1 MNYTQEARKAVIKAA
16 TQFKDYEDR
25 DLIDYTDTEKDL
37 VCRAFLENDFNWCD
51 DILPPLVYRDIY
63 LEWIEYI
70 YGYYVGGKLH
80 AEYRNA
86 IYLNLESVLE
96 EIIESHKAY
105 LRSE

>member
-1 MNYTQEARKAVIKAA
+1 MNYTQKACEAVIETA
-16 TQFKDYEDR
+16 TWFKDYEDR

-37 VCRAFLENDFNWCD
+37 VCIAFLENDFNWCD
-51 DILPPLVYRDIY
+51 DILPPLVDRDNY
-63 LEWIEYI
+63 LKWIGYI

-86 IYLNLESVLE
+86 IYLNLESALE
-96 EIIESHKAY
+96 EIIESHKVY

>member
-70 YGYYVGGKLH
+70 YGYYVGGQLH
-80 AEYRNA
+80 TEYRNA
-86 IYLNLESVLE
+86 IYLYLESALE

>member
-1 MNYTQEARKAVIKAA
+1 MNYTRFAFKAVIKAA
-16 TQFKDYEDR
+16 TLFKDYEDR

-51 DILPPLVYRDIY
+51 DILPPLVDRDNY
-63 LEWIEYI
+63 LKWIEYI

-80 AEYRNA
+80 TEYRNA
-86 IYLNLESVLE
+86 IYLNLESALE

-105 LRSE
+105 LRGE

>member
-16 TQFKDYEDR
+16 TWFKDYEDR
-25 DLIDYTDTEKDL
+25 DLIDYTDAEKDL

-51 DILPPLVYRDIY
+51 DILPPLVDRDKY

-80 AEYRNA
+80 SEYRNA
-86 IYLNLESVLE
+86 IYLNLESALE
-96 EIIESHKAY
+96 EIIEDHKAY